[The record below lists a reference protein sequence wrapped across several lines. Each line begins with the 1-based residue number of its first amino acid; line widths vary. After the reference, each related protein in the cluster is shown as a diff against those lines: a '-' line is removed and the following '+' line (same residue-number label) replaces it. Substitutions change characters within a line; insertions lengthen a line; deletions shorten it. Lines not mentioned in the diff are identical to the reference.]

1 MKVISNEKKEKST
14 VELVIEVEREEF
26 EAAVESA
33 YKKMRGKIQVPGFR
47 KGKAPRKIIE
57 SMYGTGVFYEDAV
70 NDSYAKAYDE
80 AVAQEKLDVVGYP
93 EVEIEKLDENGYTF
107 KAVVAVKPEV
117 KLGEYKGLSAVK
129 ETVRVTAKDIETEMQ
144 SFVDRASRMVAVDRE
159 AKMGDTAVIDYEG
172 FKDGVAFAGGKGENY
187 SLELGSGSFIPGF
200 EEGVVG
206 MKAGEEKDID
216 LTFPEEYHAD
226 ELAGAAVVFHVKAN
240 EIKEKQL
247 PEIDDEFAKDVS
259 EFDTL
264 EEFKADLKAKISER
278 RNAEAKAAFENAL
291 MEQVVSNMEVEI
303 PDAMVNVRVDDM
315 IEDQARQ
322 VKNYGIEFEQ
332 YLQMMGMTMEAMKA
346 SARPT
351 ALRQVQVELALT
363 AIVEAEGLTVA
374 AEEIEAEY
382 AALAAQYTMEVEKV
396 KTFVPADALEHDLK
410 MRKATEVIF
419 STAKSMTK
427 TAAKKAAKTEE

>member
-1 MKVISNEKKEKST
+1 M
-14 VELVIEVEREEF
+14 
-26 EAAVESA
+26 
-33 YKKMRGKIQVPGFR
+33 
-47 KGKAPRKIIE
+47 
-57 SMYGTGVFYEDAV
+57 
-70 NDSYAKAYDE
+70 NDSYVKAYDE

-144 SFVDRASRMVAVDRE
+144 SFVDRASRMVTVDRE

-216 LTFPEEYHAD
+216 LTFPEEYHAED
-226 ELAGAAVVFHVKAN
+226 LAGAAVVFHVKAN

-322 VKNYGIEFEQ
+322 IKNYGIEFDQ

-363 AIVEAEGLTVA
+363 AIVEAEGLTTT
-374 AEEIEAEY
+374 AEEVEAEY
-382 AALAAQYTMEVEKV
+382 AALGAQYNMEVEKV
-396 KTFVPADALEHDLK
+396 KTFIPTDAIDHDLK
-410 MRKATEVIF
+410 MKKATEVIF

>member
-70 NDSYAKAYDE
+70 NDSYVKAYDE

-144 SFVDRASRMVAVDRE
+144 SFVDSASRMVAVDRE